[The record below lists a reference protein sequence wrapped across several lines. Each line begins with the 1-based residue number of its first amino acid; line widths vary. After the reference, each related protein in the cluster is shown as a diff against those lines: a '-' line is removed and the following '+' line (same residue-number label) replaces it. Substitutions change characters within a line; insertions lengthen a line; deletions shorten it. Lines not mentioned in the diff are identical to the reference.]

1 MLLETFLN
9 RFFVFELDVAVP
21 GGSLGLV
28 EDVQFGGEN
37 FSELVEK
44 GFELGRT
51 HVVGDVLDEDVGFGG
66 ERLDVLLES
75 DAEAVFQDNLMVDRL
90 SGLLGVGL
98 LVEGDEREA
107 TGLLVDIAG
116 DLQSE
121 NLAILG

>member
-1 MLLETFLN
+1 MN
-9 RFFVFELDVAVP
+9 RFFVFELHVAVP

-28 EDVQFGGEN
+28 EDVQFGGEDL
-37 FSELVEK
+37 SELGEK
-44 GFELGRT
+44 GFELGGS

-66 ERLDVLLES
+66 ERLDVFLES
-75 DAEAVFQDNLMVDRL
+75 NAEAVLQDNLMVDRL
-90 SGLLGVGL
+90 AGLLGISL

-107 TGLLVDIAG
+107 TGFLVDIAG